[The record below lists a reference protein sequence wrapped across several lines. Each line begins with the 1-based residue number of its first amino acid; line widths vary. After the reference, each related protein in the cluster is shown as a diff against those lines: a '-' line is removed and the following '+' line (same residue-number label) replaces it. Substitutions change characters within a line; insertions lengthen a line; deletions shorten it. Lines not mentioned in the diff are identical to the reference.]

1 MSTPPSRSDLA
12 RALAAYDD
20 EALTALANKGWSGAR
35 QKQSKRAR

>member
-20 EALTALANKGWSGAR
+20 EALTALANKGLVRAQAKAVEAAR
-35 QKQSKRAR
+35 